1 MEASGA
7 KELKRASV
15 VEFQRAVKVLLRR
28 QQMKSVTRKSQTQQ
42 GILIFI
48 VKNNGKT
55 LQGFKRVIRFAFQRM
70 NLAA

>member
-15 VEFQRAVKVLLRR
+15 VEFQRAVKVLPRR